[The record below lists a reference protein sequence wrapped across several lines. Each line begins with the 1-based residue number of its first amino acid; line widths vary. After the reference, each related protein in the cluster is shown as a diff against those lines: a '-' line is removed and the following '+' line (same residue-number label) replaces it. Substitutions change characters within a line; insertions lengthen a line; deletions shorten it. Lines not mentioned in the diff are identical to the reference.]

1 MLVWMI
7 LFLIIAR
14 LIRPVFVESTDDKL
28 DLLWYYLLCMNLTPI
43 FGVMVYKYF
52 ELK

>member
-14 LIRPVFVESTDDKL
+14 LIRPLVIEHVDDKL

-43 FGVMVYKYF
+43 LGVMVYKYF
-52 ELK
+52 EIK